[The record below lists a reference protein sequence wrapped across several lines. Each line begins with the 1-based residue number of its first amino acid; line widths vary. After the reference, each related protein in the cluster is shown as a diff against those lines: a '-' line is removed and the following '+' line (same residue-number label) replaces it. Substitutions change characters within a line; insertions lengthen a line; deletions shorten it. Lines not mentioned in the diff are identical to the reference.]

1 MRFLNKYTSYQK
13 ITSFLKYV
21 PTRIL
26 KFKRPKWKRLQLILK
41 QKSNFKNAFVNNS
54 VTKLAFKNWEK
65 SKTYYKDGLLLKNS
79 FYSFYNN
86 TITTTYYKKLVKR
99 TTDLRFTSLF
109 FKVFIKP
116 LFFID
121 VLLWKTNFCSSSYEV
136 RQLLN
141 SKQILVNN
149 KVIQSNY
156 LVKKGDVII
165 FAPSFKIKKL
175 SFEKASAF
183 ELFSLF
189 FEIDYYTNT
198 IIILKDFNLLSSSD
212 FESVMFDSVQ
222 LKMFIDY
229 IKTK

>member
-13 ITSFLKYV
+13 INSFLKYA
-21 PTRIL
+21 PTRVL
-26 KFKRPKWKRLQLILK
+26 QFKRPKWKKLQLILK
-41 QKSNFKNAFVNNS
+41 QKINFKTSFVNNS
-54 VTKLAFKNWEK
+54 VTRLPFKNWEK
-65 SKTYYKDGLLLKNS
+65 NKTYYRDGLLLKNS

-86 TITTTYYKKLVKR
+86 SITTTYYKKLIKKTR
-99 TTDLRFTSLF
+99 DLRFSSLF
-109 FKVFIKP
+109 FKVFLKP

-121 VLLWKTNFCSSSYEV
+121 VLLWKTNFCSSIYEV

-149 KVIQSNY
+149 KTIQSNY
-156 LVKKGDVII
+156 IVKKGDIVA
-165 FAPSFKIKKL
+165 FSPSCIIKKL
-175 SFEKASAF
+175 TFEKLAIF

-198 IIILKDFNLLSSSD
+198 IIILKDFSLLSPSD
-212 FESVMFDSVQ
+212 FKSVMFDSVQ

>member
-13 ITSFLKYV
+13 INSFIKYA

-26 KFKRPKWKRLQLILK
+26 KFKRPKWKKLQLILK
-41 QKSNFKNAFVNNS
+41 QKINLKTAFVNNS
-54 VTKLAFKNWEK
+54 VTRLPFKNWVK
-65 SKTYYKDGLLLKNS
+65 NKTYYKDGLLLKNS

-86 TITTTYYKKLVKR
+86 SITTTYYKKLVKKTR
-99 TTDLRFTSLF
+99 DLRFTSLF
-109 FKVFIKP
+109 FKVFLKP

-121 VLLWKTNFCSSSYEV
+121 VLLWKTNFFSSIYEV
-136 RQLLN
+136 RQLIN

-149 KVIQSNY
+149 KTIQSNY
-156 LVKKGDVII
+156 LVKKGDVVL
-165 FAPSFKIKKL
+165 FSPYVVIKKL
-175 SFEKASAF
+175 TFEKSGIF

-198 IIILKDFNLLSSSD
+198 IIILKDFSLLSPSD
-212 FESVMFDSVQ
+212 FESIMFDSVQ